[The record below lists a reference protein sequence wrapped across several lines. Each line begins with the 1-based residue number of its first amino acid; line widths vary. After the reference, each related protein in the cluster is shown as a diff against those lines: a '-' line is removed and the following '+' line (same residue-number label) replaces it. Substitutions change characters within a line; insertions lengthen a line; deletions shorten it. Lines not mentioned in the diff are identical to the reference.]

1 MKDRRF
7 AVSFDPD
14 FFARR
19 AAAGDPVAPADA
31 FRHAYAENL
40 WAGPESASGPG
51 ASLDQTAAIRRDL
64 PALLHRL
71 GVRTLLDLPCGDCHW
86 MSAIDL
92 GSINYVGA
100 DFLPELIAANVGRH
114 GGPTRE
120 FRVLDL
126 IASPLPFANLI
137 LCRDC
142 LVHLSFS
149 DIARALDNIRAS
161 GSTYLLTTTFPQ
173 QATNDDVRTGDWRPI
188 NLEAAPF
195 HLPPPLELLVEG
207 CTEGGGVFADKS
219 LGLWE
224 LRYLR
229 SVVAP

>member
-1 MKDRRF
+1 MEWFTDMNDRRF

-19 AAAGDPVAPADA
+19 AAEGDLVSPSDA
-31 FRHAYAENL
+31 FRHAYAQNL
-40 WAGPESASGPG
+40 WAGPESPSGPG
-51 ASLDQTAAIRRDL
+51 ASLDQTAAIRRQL
-64 PALLHRL
+64 PPLLHRL

-92 GSINYVGA
+92 SSVHYIGA
-100 DFLPELIAANVGRH
+100 DFLPELIETNLRRH
-114 GGPTRE
+114 GGPKRD

-126 IASPLPFANLI
+126 TSSPLPRVDLI

-149 DIARALDNIRAS
+149 DINRALGNIRAS

-173 QATNDDVRTGDWRPI
+173 QATNTDIRTGDWRPL
-188 NLEAAPF
+188 NLAAAPF
-195 HLPPPLELLVEG
+195 HWPPPVELLVEE
-207 CTEGGGVFADKS
+207 CTEADGVFADKS

-224 LRYLR
+224 LRHE
-229 SVVAP
+229 